1 MSISQRIVRTIGQQV
16 RRPLRKLGYD
26 LVAARDV
33 ASPDVRMHWIGR
45 LGVDLVIDVGANLGQ
60 FVGWIRDRGYRGPL
74 ISFEPQEAAFS
85 SCKEA
90 WVGDSNWWGYQTA
103 LGEEDGS
110 SDFHVAGNSM
120 SSSLLP
126 MLESHVVA
134 LPESAIVSTGR
145 VPVTR
150 LDRITHHAITA
161 SKSIFLKIDTQG
173 YELPVLRG
181 AKGLMDKVA
190 FIEAELSIV
199 PLYEGQVLMADMLTE
214 IARLGFTMVW
224 IEPGFSDQANAR
236 LLQVDGL
243 FVRTSLLQTG

>member
-1 MSISQRIVRTIGQQV
+1 MSVSRRIARAIGRQV
-16 RRPLRKLGYD
+16 RKPLRRLGYEV
-26 LVAARDV
+26 VAARDV
-33 ASPDVRMHWIGR
+33 APPDVRMHWIGR

-60 FVGWIRDRGYRGPL
+60 FVGWIRDRGYEGPVL
-74 ISFEPQEAAFS
+74 SFEPQASAFRA
-85 SCKEA
+85 CKQA
-90 WVGDSNWWGYQTA
+90 RASDANWWGFQTA
-103 LGEEDGS
+103 LGEEEGS

-126 MLESHVVA
+126 MLDSHVMA

-145 VPVTR
+145 VTVAR
-150 LDRITHHAITA
+150 LDRIKHQSITA

-181 AKGLMDKVA
+181 AGGIMEKVA
-190 FIEAELSIV
+190 FIEAELSLV
-199 PLYEGQVLMADMLTE
+199 PLYDGQVLMADMLDE
-214 IARLGFTMVW
+214 IDRLGFTLVW

-243 FVRTSLLQTG
+243 FVRTSLLQAG